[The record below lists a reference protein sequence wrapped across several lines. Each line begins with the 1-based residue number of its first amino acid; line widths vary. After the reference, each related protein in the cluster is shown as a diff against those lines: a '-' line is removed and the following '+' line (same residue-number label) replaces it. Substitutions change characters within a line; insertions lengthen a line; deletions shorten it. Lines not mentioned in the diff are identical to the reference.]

1 MGKEALDKP
10 LPTTVFVNT
19 PETWAKIADDIARID
34 LHAFSDPNN
43 DTREH
48 VRDGFSRPH
57 FDNPELLTVLLQSET
72 GSTIGYSQA
81 EQSWTHVSARIV
93 RTALAPEY
101 QGRGLV
107 GSLMDRM
114 EAELKARGV
123 TVVMRKVRI
132 LTGYAEAIRRHYG
145 ERIIADYT
153 DGIRSAE
160 ERCFVIK
167 I

>member
-10 LPTTVFVNT
+10 LPTTVFDYS
-19 PETWAKIADDIARID
+19 PDSWAKIADDIARID
-34 LHAFSDPNN
+34 LHAFTDPSN
-43 DTREH
+43 DTHEH
-48 VRDGFSRPH
+48 VRDGFSRPN
-57 FDNPELLTVLLQSET
+57 FDNPEFLTVLLQNEA
-72 GSTIGYSQA
+72 GSVIGYSQA
-81 EQSWTHVSARIV
+81 EQFWTHVSARIV

-101 QGRGLV
+101 KGRGLV

-132 LTGYAEAIRRHYG
+132 NNGYAEAIRRHYG
-145 ERIIADYT
+145 ERIVKDYT
-153 DGIRSAE
+153 DGIRTAE
-160 ERCFVIK
+160 ERCFLIK